1 MQFSLFILP
10 FSWLSDK
17 RWKTKYEREGMNPV
31 LPTRFPRPLSGH
43 QLQCATLAV
52 LKFWNFSSTSKRI
65 KLKSFKPI
73 LHALCLKIQIVLSC
87 VLSVGGLAAGIEW
100 LIIKFDLCVYFD
112 YCSLLTSEALWP
124 WGIQYV
130 NCLALV
136 GNSSSSSSS
145 RVCVCALCICV
156 CYDGQ
161 GQLLPAPLPWYF
173 PTEKCLISERAHGVL
188 ENESSNGCWQR
199 PWKSMITNV
208 VMPVSDSDHTDAESD
223 LISICNVLAW
233 RGYRTQGVY
242 KISFISAAS
251 LKNDHCYFIG

>member
-1 MQFSLFILP
+1 MTQ
-10 FSWLSDK
+10 WQTVKNKVWK
-17 RWKTKYEREGMNPV
+17 RGNESRPTYEISTSFVRSSASVCHTCG
-31 LPTRFPRPLSGH
+31 LK
-43 QLQCATLAV
+43 V
-52 LKFWNFSSTSKRI
+52 LKLQFNIQKDQVE
-65 KLKSFKPI
+65 KLQTNPPCPVSENPNCSF
-73 LHALCLKIQIVLSC
+73 
-87 VLSVGGLAAGIEW
+87 LSVGGLAAGIEW

-112 YCSLLTSEALWP
+112 YCSLLTSEAPWP